1 MNIFGHGGGI
11 IKRKSILVVLMLF
24 TLTLPLTA
32 NTGFAVDNITSQ
44 NSDQI
49 NQNNGQILENTMN
62 TSSEQQKTA
71 GKQTSNQ
78 QTLNLKI
85 PPKDPK
91 KFANSSIAA
100 GSAAGSTQSTT
111 STVSASSVSFSIDQI
126 NSAAVKVKSFIETNH
141 RLPNYVTVST
151 VQVSM
156 PQFMQLMADNLVN
169 LGNGLKTSVTLKS
182 VDNPTTSSESVKSGN
197 IYKTEYLS
205 LAQTIKNT
213 IESTGTAPDYI
224 NTSLGKIRYE
234 SIIYTFSKILNY
246 QKTYQRLPNTVSV
259 APWTGTIQSSSST
272 EGSNALT
279 SSSASSLQQYLVAT
293 TNAQSD
299 DSAITSLAT
308 SITAGLTS
316 DYDKATAIFNW
327 VRDHLTYSY
336 YYNSKK
342 GALGALSSRTAN
354 CCDTSHLV
362 VALARASGIPARY
375 QHGSCTFS
383 DGTFGHVWAQL
394 YVNGKWYYA
403 DAISKSNNFGVI
415 KNWNLNTYKLYG
427 TYASL
432 PF

>member
-62 TSSEQQKTA
+62 TSSKQQNTA

-78 QTLNLKI
+78 QPLNLKI

-111 STVSASSVSFSIDQI
+111 STVSTSLVSFSIDQI

-169 LGNGLKTSVTLKS
+169 LGNGLKTSVTLES

-299 DSAITSLAT
+299 DSAITSLAA

-316 DYDKATAIFNW
+316 EYDKATAIFNW

-403 DAISKSNNFGVI
+403 DAISKSNTFGVI

>member
-1 MNIFGHGGGI
+1 LNIFGHGGGI

-24 TLTLPLTA
+24 TLTLSLTA

-62 TSSEQQKTA
+62 TSSEQQNTA

-78 QTLNLKI
+78 QPLNLKI
-85 PPKDPK
+85 PLKDPK

-111 STVSASSVSFSIDQI
+111 STVSTSSVSFSIDQI

-151 VQVSM
+151 VQVSTS
-156 PQFMQLMADNLVN
+156 QFMQLMADNLVN
-169 LGNGLKTSVTLKS
+169 LGNGLKTSVILES

-279 SSSASSLQQYLVAT
+279 SNSASSLQQYLVAT

-299 DSAITSLAT
+299 DSAITSLAA

-316 DYDKATAIFNW
+316 EYDKATAIFNW

-403 DAISKSNNFGVI
+403 DAISKSNTFGVI

>member
-1 MNIFGHGGGI
+1 
-11 IKRKSILVVLMLF
+11 
-24 TLTLPLTA
+24 
-32 NTGFAVDNITSQ
+32 
-44 NSDQI
+44 
-49 NQNNGQILENTMN
+49 
-62 TSSEQQKTA
+62 
-71 GKQTSNQ
+71 
-78 QTLNLKI
+78 
-85 PPKDPK
+85 
-91 KFANSSIAA
+91 
-100 GSAAGSTQSTT
+100 
-111 STVSASSVSFSIDQI
+111 
-126 NSAAVKVKSFIETNH
+126 
-141 RLPNYVTVST
+141 
-151 VQVSM
+151 
-156 PQFMQLMADNLVN
+156 MADNLVN
-169 LGNGLKTSVTLKS
+169 LGNGLKTSVILES

-279 SSSASSLQQYLVAT
+279 SNSASSLQQYLVAT

-299 DSAITSLAT
+299 DSAITSLAA

-316 DYDKATAIFNW
+316 EYDKATAIFNW

-403 DAISKSNNFGVI
+403 DAISKSNTFGVI